1 MASMIIV
8 MMVSVIILEHYFEYH
23 VAFGLL
29 VASFIFI
36 IMLVDIMLWDMIME
50 MMLACGS

>member
-29 VASFIFI
+29 VASV
-36 IMLVDIMLWDMIME
+36 MLSMMLGDIMLWE
-50 MMLACGS
+50 MMKEMMNK

>member
-1 MASMIIV
+1 MIIV

-29 VASFIFI
+29 VASVIFHHDASWYY
-36 IMLVDIMLWDMIME
+36 VME
-50 MMLACGS
+50 YDDGDDSCMWILAG